1 MINSERLKWGNN
13 QTQFPGYVINQ
24 SKSSVRLLLLKRV
37 YLYWKYEFSRRCCM
51 YFIKTIHSPVETF
64 LDFRFNNPKLRTILE
79 KVYFGKFGKQ
89 ESFLKLLR
97 KICKNNLSKNSLFFS
112 RYKLS
117 VYNFTKKKTLLWVY
131 NKDAIKIL
139 KPSLLS
145 ASW

>member
-1 MINSERLKWGNN
+1 
-13 QTQFPGYVINQ
+13 
-24 SKSSVRLLLLKRV
+24 
-37 YLYWKYEFSRRCCM
+37 M

-89 ESFLKLLR
+89 ESFLKLLIKFVKTTCQR
-97 KICKNNLSKNSLFFS
+97 IRYFFQGTS
-112 RYKLS
+112 FQSTILQ
-117 VYNFTKKKTLLWVY
+117 KKTTLLWVY

-145 ASW
+145 AS

>member
-1 MINSERLKWGNN
+1 
-13 QTQFPGYVINQ
+13 
-24 SKSSVRLLLLKRV
+24 
-37 YLYWKYEFSRRCCM
+37 M

-117 VYNFTKKKTLLWVY
+117 VYNFTKKKPLLWVY

-145 ASW
+145 AS